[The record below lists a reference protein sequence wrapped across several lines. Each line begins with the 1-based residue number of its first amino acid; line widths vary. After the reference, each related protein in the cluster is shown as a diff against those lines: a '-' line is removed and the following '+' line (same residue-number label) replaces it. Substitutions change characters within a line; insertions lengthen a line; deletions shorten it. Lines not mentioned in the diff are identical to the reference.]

1 MKKFFALLLLCGTAF
16 VFAMPNPKAAS
27 YKTHEV
33 STRGTGNSVASS
45 TAAKSA
51 PVVYFI
57 REISPEAL
65 VKVYKATGYKASGKV
80 GVKVSTG
87 ESENSNYL
95 RPALIKNYMLRVCL
109 WQTREATAG
118 CDQYSLRRRTEQQ
131 HRPHENCP
139 RPRLS

>member
-1 MKKFFALLLLCGTAF
+1 MKKFFASLLLCASTFAF
-16 VFAMPNPKAAS
+16 AKPNPKAAS
-27 YKTHEV
+27 YKTYEV
-33 STRGTGNSVASS
+33 STRGAGNSVANS
-45 TAAKSA
+45 TAAKSV

-109 WQTREATAG
+109 WQTREAIAG
-118 CDQYSLRRRTEQQ
+118 CDQHSLRRRAKQQ
-131 HRPHENCP
+131 H
-139 RPRLS
+139 